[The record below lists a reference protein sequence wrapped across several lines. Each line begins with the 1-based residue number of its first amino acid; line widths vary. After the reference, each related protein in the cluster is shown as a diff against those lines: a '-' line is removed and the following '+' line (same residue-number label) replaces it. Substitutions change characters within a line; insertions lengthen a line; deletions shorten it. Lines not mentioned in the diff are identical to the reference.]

1 MKFEDTLWVQ
11 KRSELE
17 ESVDYNAD
25 GRPVEP
31 HNTLRYF
38 GRCFLSFNS
47 AAQRVALDDGNEY
60 QYSHYIIAP
69 LKKDLYPLI
78 PREGERVLV
87 RKADD
92 TVFSAMTVSGFVTYK
107 KRYLKIWGRTLDPVP
122 QEYINEATA
131 LNEYGEEVPLAVICN
146 GGCFH

>member
-1 MKFEDTLWVQ
+1 MDKSASYD
-11 KRSELE
+11 
-17 ESVDYNAD
+17 AD

-31 HNTLRYF
+31 RHTMRYF
-38 GRCFLSFNS
+38 GKCFLSFNS
-47 AAQRVALDDGNEY
+47 QAQRVGLSDGNEY

-69 LKKDLYPLI
+69 LKKDLYTLI

-92 TVFSAMTVSGFVTYK
+92 TVFSAMTVGGFVTYK

-122 QEYINEATA
+122 QELINDATA
-131 LNEYGEEVPLAVICN
+131 INEYGEEVPLSLMCD
-146 GGCFH
+146 GCTCRDQDSGR